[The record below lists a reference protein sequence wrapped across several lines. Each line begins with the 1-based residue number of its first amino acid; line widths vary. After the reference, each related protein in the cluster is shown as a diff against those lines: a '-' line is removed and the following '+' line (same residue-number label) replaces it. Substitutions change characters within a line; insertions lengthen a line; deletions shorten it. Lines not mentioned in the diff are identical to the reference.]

1 MLAGWRVIIADGD
14 PAARNALVGPLS
26 RLGEFSVDE
35 AGTAAEVLAAVER
48 GPFDVIILDV
58 ALPDL
63 DGRELCRTLRQR
75 GVNAPILMMIDHD
88 DEADVVLALDSGA
101 NDCIVK
107 PPHIGVFLARMRAH
121 LRQYAQSDQLGLP
134 IQHYVFRPSAKL
146 LIDTSRRKEI
156 PLTDRET
163 SLLKYLYRARN
174 SAASRDQLLTAVW
187 GYSCETET
195 HTVETHVWRLRR
207 KLEQDPKNARI
218 LVSEAGGYRLCIDSE
233 PGTWFARYPQH
244 ITIGPIQ

>member
-1 MLAGWRVIIADGD
+1 MPVGWRVIIADGD
-14 PAARNALVGPLS
+14 PAARSALVGPLS
-26 RLGEFSVDE
+26 RLDEFSVAE
-35 AGTAAEVLAAVER
+35 AGTAAEVLAAIER
-48 GPFDVIILDV
+48 GPFDVIILDI

-63 DGRELCRTLRQR
+63 DGCQLCRTLRQR
-75 GVNAPILMMIDHD
+75 GVNAPILTMTNRD

-107 PPHIGVFLARMRAH
+107 PPHVGVFLARLRAH

-134 IQHYVFRPSAKL
+134 LQHYVFRPSAKL
-146 LIDTSRRKEI
+146 LVDTTQRKEI

-163 SLLKYLYRARN
+163 ALLKYLYRARN

-187 GYSCETET
+187 GYNCGTET
-195 HTVETHVWRLRR
+195 HTVETHVWRLRK

-218 LVSEAGGYRLCIDSE
+218 LISEAGGYRLCIDSY
-233 PGTWFARYPQH
+233 PGTWFARCPQQ
-244 ITIGPIQ
+244 ITLGPTQ